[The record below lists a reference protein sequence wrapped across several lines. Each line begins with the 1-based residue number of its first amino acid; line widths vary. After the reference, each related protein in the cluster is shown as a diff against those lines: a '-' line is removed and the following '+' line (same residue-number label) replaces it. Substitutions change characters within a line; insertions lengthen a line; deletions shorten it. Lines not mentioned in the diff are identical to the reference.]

1 MEKLDRFL
9 SVLMGSFFGVFI
21 GNLVYYYYKYRRFPE
36 IYAARSAPWYYD
48 ALPALILFLIAV
60 VVCLIIK
67 RHIRR
72 NRQKTA

>member
-36 IYAARSAPWYYD
+36 IYAARSALWYYD

-60 VVCLIIK
+60 IVCLIIK

-72 NRQKTA
+72 KRQKTY